1 MNAKALKTLR
11 SAARR
16 SLKSSK
22 LKGPFERE
30 EYMRKA
36 GQSLGASHQQVKRAV
51 RVVSEQF
58 GQKPPE
64 WARALRFARERLVAP
79 TFRGTILVYPGEYRN
94 IGFQPV

>member
-1 MNAKALKTLR
+1 MNAKTLKTLR

-36 GQSLGASHQQVKRAV
+36 GQSLGASHKQVKQAV

-58 GQKPPE
+58 GRKSPE
-64 WARALRFARERLVAP
+64 WARALRFVRELVLKANP
-79 TFRGTILVYPGEYRN
+79 LLGIPRDVYRN
-94 IGFQPV
+94 IGFQRV

>member
-30 EYMRKA
+30 EYMRKT
-36 GQSLGASHQQVKRAV
+36 GVSLGASHKQVKRSI

-64 WARALRFARERLVAP
+64 WARARRFARELVLKANP
-79 TFRGTILVYPGEYRN
+79 LLGIPRDVYRN
-94 IGFQPV
+94 VGFQPV

>member
-36 GQSLGASHQQVKRAV
+36 GVSLGASHKQVKRSV

-64 WARALRFARERLVAP
+64 WARALRFVRELVVKANP
-79 TFRGTILVYPGEYRN
+79 MLGIMSDKYRN

>member
-1 MNAKALKTLR
+1 MNTKALKMLR

-22 LKGPFERE
+22 LKGAFERE

-36 GQSLGASHQQVKRAV
+36 GKSLGASHKQVKRSV

-58 GQKPPE
+58 GRRPPE
-64 WARALRFARERLVAP
+64 WARALRFVRE
-79 TFRGTILVYPGEYRN
+79 LVYKTNWGTPRYVYRN